1 LVLRRVVLRVLRLP
15 VLRSLLPAAIAGKP
29 TTLIQDLQPAR

>member
-1 LVLRRVVLRVLRLP
+1 MRAIICGAGIEG
-15 VLRSLLPAAIAGKP
+15 LLWPIAGKP